1 MLLTMRG
8 FPMNNAELTFRRR
21 LLSTMVLWVLVL
33 GTILSGYEQLFFVTI
48 SGIGLLGLWEYYEM
62 LDRRGV
68 PNFKLTALIT
78 AVVFFAG
85 SFYTFRSYGPDKSY
99 DFEIAVLVVF
109 LLVVFGRQMF
119 RRTRDKNPLETMAYT
134 LFGLLYIVWL
144 FNFLTKI
151 VYLAPR
157 GDLGETTGQYYVL
170 YLLLVTKF
178 SDMGAYVTGSLIG
191 KHKLVPHISPH
202 KSWEGLAGA
211 LVFAVGGSFGLW
223 ALIPEKLAVFG
234 PMDVAVLGL
243 LLGLAAVIGDLAE
256 SIVKRSTE
264 AKDSGGLLPG
274 IGGVL
279 DLIDSLL
286 FTAPILFFYMRLVL
300 GLPHS

>member
-1 MLLTMRG
+1 MESNRTVFL
-8 FPMNNAELTFRRR
+8 RR
-21 LLSTMVLWVLVL
+21 LVSTVLLWVLVL
-33 GTILSGYEQLFFVTI
+33 GTILSGYEQMFFITI
-48 SGIGLLGLWEYYEM
+48 AGIGLLGLWEYFEM

-78 AVVFFAG
+78 AVVFLAG
-85 SFYTFRSYGPDKSY
+85 SFLTFRSYGPEKSY
-99 DFEIAVLVVF
+99 DFEIAVMVGF
-109 LLVVFGRQMF
+109 LLVVFARQMF
-119 RRTRDKNPLETMAYT
+119 RRTRDRNPLETMAYT
-134 LFGLLYIVWL
+134 LFGLLYVVWL

-157 GDLGETTGQYYVL
+157 GELGETTGQFYVL

-178 SDMGAYVTGSLIG
+178 SDMGAYLSGTFFGR
-191 KHKLVPHISPH
+191 HKLVPHISPH

-211 LVFAVGGSFGLW
+211 VLLATAGSFGLW
-223 ALIPEKLAVFG
+223 YLIPGQLSAFRPADLAI
-234 PMDVAVLGL
+234 LGV

-256 SIVKRSTE
+256 SIVKRSAD

-300 GLPHS
+300 GLPQG

>member
-1 MLLTMRG
+1 MRG
-8 FPMNNAELTFRRR
+8 FMESPKRAFRLR
-21 LLSTMVLWVLVL
+21 LLSTLVLWVFVL
-33 GTILSGYEQLFFVTI
+33 GTILSGYEQMFFVAI
-48 SGIGLLGLWEYYEM
+48 AALGLLGLWEYYEM

-68 PNFKLTALIT
+68 PNFKLTAIICG
-78 AVVFFAG
+78 VVFFAA
-85 SFYTFRSYGPDKSY
+85 SFYAFRSYGPEKSY
-99 DFEIAVLVVF
+99 DFEIAVMLGF

-119 RRTRDKNPLETMAYT
+119 QRTRDRNPLETMAYT
-134 LFGLLYIVWL
+134 LFGLLYVVWL
-144 FNFLTKI
+144 FNFITKI
-151 VYLAPR
+151 VYLPPR
-157 GDLGETTGQYYVL
+157 GPFGEPTGQYYVL

-178 SDMGAYVTGSLIG
+178 SDMGAYLAGSLFG

-202 KSWEGLAGA
+202 KSWEGLVGA
-211 LVFAVGGSFGLW
+211 IALATVGSFGLW
-223 ALIPEKLAVFG
+223 LLIPDRLSVFSAT
-234 PMDVAVLGL
+234 DVAVLGI
-243 LLGLAAVIGDLAE
+243 LLGGAAVIGDLAE

-286 FTAPILFFYMRLVL
+286 FTAPLLFFYMRLVL

>member
-1 MLLTMRG
+1 MDPARQI
-8 FPMNNAELTFRRR
+8 FRRR
-21 LLSTMVLWVLVL
+21 LLSTLALWAVVL
-33 GTILSGYEQLFFVTI
+33 GTILSGYEQMFFVSI
-48 SGIGLLGLWEYYEM
+48 AGVGLLGLWEFYEM

-68 PNFKLTALIT
+68 PNFKLTALIC
-78 AVVFFAG
+78 AVIFFAA
-85 SFYTFRSYGPDKSY
+85 SFYTFRSVGPEKSY

-109 LLVVFGRQMF
+109 LLVVFARQMF
-119 RRTRDKNPLETMAYT
+119 QRTRDRNPLETMAYT
-134 LFGLLYIVWL
+134 LFGLLYVVWL

-157 GDLGETTGQYYVL
+157 GPTGETTGQYYVL

-178 SDMGAYVTGSLIG
+178 SDMGAYLAGTLFGR
-191 KHKLVPHISPH
+191 HKLVPHISPH
-202 KSWEGLAGA
+202 KSWEGLVGA
-211 LVFAVGGSFGLW
+211 IALATAGSFGLW
-223 ALIPEKLAVFG
+223 LLIPGRLSVFTAT
-234 PMDVAVLGL
+234 DVAVLGVL
-243 LLGLAAVIGDLAE
+243 IGGAAVIGDLAE
-256 SIVKRSTE
+256 SIVKRGVE

-279 DLIDSLL
+279 DLIDSVL

>member
-1 MLLTMRG
+1 MRG
-8 FPMNNAELTFRRR
+8 FWMDSAKTTFHRR
-21 LLSTMVLWVLVL
+21 LLSTMIMWALVL
-33 GTILSGYEQLFFVTI
+33 GTILSGYEQIFVLTI
-48 SGIGLLGLWEYYEM
+48 SAIGLLGLWEYYEM

-68 PNFKLTALIT
+68 PNFKLTALIC
-78 AVVFFAG
+78 AVLFFAG
-85 SFYTFRSYGPDKSY
+85 SFYTFRSQGPDKSY

-119 RRTRDKNPLETMAYT
+119 RRTRDQNPLETMAYT

-157 GDLGETTGQYYVL
+157 GPLGETTGQYYVL

-191 KHKLVPHISPH
+191 RHKLVPHISPH

-211 LVFAVGGSFGLW
+211 VVFSMAGSFGLW
-223 ALIPEKLAVFG
+223 LLIPQRLSVFTVW
-234 PMDVAVLGL
+234 DVGVLGL
-243 LLGLAAVIGDLAE
+243 LLGLGAVIGDLAE
-256 SIVKRSTE
+256 SIVKRSAE

-279 DLIDSLL
+279 DLIDSVL

-300 GLPHS
+300 GLPQG

>member
-1 MLLTMRG
+1 MRG
-8 FPMNNAELTFRRR
+8 FCMESAKTTFHRR
-21 LLSTMVLWVLVL
+21 LLSTLLLWALVL
-33 GTILSGYEQLFFVTI
+33 GTILSGYEQVYVLTI
-48 SGIGLLGLWEYYEM
+48 SAIGLLGLWEYYEM

-68 PNFKLTALIT
+68 PNFKLTALIC
-78 AVVFFAG
+78 AFFFFAG
-85 SFYTFRSYGPDKSY
+85 SFYTFRSQGPDKSY

-119 RRTRDKNPLETMAYT
+119 RRTRDQNPLETMAYT
-134 LFGLLYIVWL
+134 LFGLLYVVWL

-157 GDLGETTGQYYVL
+157 GPLGETTGQYSVL

-191 KHKLVPHISPH
+191 RHKLVPHISPH

-211 LVFAVGGSFGLW
+211 VVFSVAGSFGLW
-223 ALIPEKLAVFG
+223 LLIPQRLSVFTAW
-234 PMDVAVLGL
+234 DVGVLGL

-256 SIVKRSTE
+256 SIVKRSAD
-264 AKDSGGLLPG
+264 AKDSSGLLPG

-279 DLIDSLL
+279 DLIDSVL
-286 FTAPILFFYMRLVL
+286 FTAPILYFYMRLVL
-300 GLPHS
+300 GLPLG

>member
-1 MLLTMRG
+1 MK
-8 FPMNNAELTFRRR
+8 PAELTFRRR
-21 LLSTMVLWVLVL
+21 LLSTLALWALVL
-33 GTILSGYEQLFFVTI
+33 GTVLSGYEQLFFVTI
-48 SGIGLLGLWEYYEM
+48 AGIGLLGLWEYYEM

-68 PNFKLTALIT
+68 PNFKLTAIIT

-119 RRTRDKNPLETMAYT
+119 RKTRDVNPLETMAYT

-144 FNFLTKI
+144 FNFITKI

-157 GDLGETTGQYYVL
+157 GPLGEPTGQYYVL

-178 SDMGAYVTGSLIG
+178 SDMGAYVTGSLFG
-191 KHKLVPHISPH
+191 RHKLVPHISPH

-211 LVFAVGGSFGLW
+211 VVFALGGSFGLW
-223 ALIPEKLAVFG
+223 YLIPDKLAVFQ
-234 PMDVAVLGL
+234 PMDLLVLGV

-279 DLIDSLL
+279 DLIDSVL
-286 FTAPILFFYMRLVL
+286 FTAPIMFFYMRLVQ
-300 GLPHS
+300 GLPAS

>member
-1 MLLTMRG
+1 MVTAR
-8 FPMNNAELTFRRR
+8 TVFRRR
-21 LLSTMVLWVLVL
+21 LLSTLGMWALVL
-33 GTILSGYEQLFFVTI
+33 GTILSGYEQLFFITI
-48 SGIGLLGLWEYYEM
+48 AGIGLLGLWEYYEM

-78 AVVFFAG
+78 AVIFFAG
-85 SFYTFRSYGPDKSY
+85 SFLTFRSYGPDKSY

-109 LLVVFGRQMF
+109 LAVVFGRQMF
-119 RRTRDKNPLETMAYT
+119 RRTRDQNPLETMAYT
-134 LFGLLYIVWL
+134 LFGLLYVVWL
-144 FNFLTKI
+144 FNFVTKI

-157 GDLGETTGQYYVL
+157 GPLGEPTGQYYVL

-178 SDMGAYVTGSLIG
+178 SDMGAYVTGSLCG
-191 KHKLVPHISPH
+191 RHKLVPHISPH

-211 LVFAVGGSFGLW
+211 VLFAVGGSFGLW
-223 ALIPEKLAVFG
+223 LLIPEKLSVFS
-234 PMDVAVLGL
+234 MTDVAVLGV
-243 LLGLAAVIGDLAE
+243 LLGVAAVIGDLAE
-256 SIVKRSTE
+256 SIVKRSAD

-279 DLIDSLL
+279 DLIDSVL

-300 GLPHS
+300 ALP

>member
-1 MLLTMRG
+1 MESS
-8 FPMNNAELTFRRR
+8 ELTFRRR
-21 LLSTMVLWVLVL
+21 LVSTLILWVLVL
-33 GTILSGYEQLFFVTI
+33 GTILSGYEQLFFITI
-48 SGIGLLGLWEYYEM
+48 AGIGLLGLWEYFEM

-78 AVVFFAG
+78 AVIFLAG
-85 SFYTFRSYGPDKSY
+85 SFITFRSYGPEKSY
-99 DFEIAVLVVF
+99 DFEIAVLVLF

-119 RRTRDKNPLETMAYT
+119 RRTRDQNPLETMAYT
-134 LFGLLYIVWL
+134 LFGLLYIPWL
-144 FNFLTKI
+144 FNFLSNI

-157 GDLGETTGQYYVL
+157 DPSGETIGQYYVL

-178 SDMGAYVTGSLIG
+178 SDMGAYLTGSFLG
-191 KHKLVPHISPH
+191 RHKLVPHISPH

-211 LVFAVGGSFGLW
+211 ILFAVGGSFGLW
-223 ALIPEKLAVFG
+223 YLIPDKLAVFG
-234 PMDVAVLGL
+234 PRDLLILGV
-243 LLGLAAVIGDLAE
+243 LLGFAAVIGDLAE
-256 SIVKRSTE
+256 SIVKRSAE

-300 GLPHS
+300 GLPS

>member
-1 MLLTMRG
+1 MES
-8 FPMNNAELTFRRR
+8 AQITFRRR
-21 LLSTMVLWVLVL
+21 LASTLVLWVLVL
-33 GTILSGYEQLFFVTI
+33 GTILSGYEQLFFI
-48 SGIGLLGLWEYYEM
+48 LIAGLGLLGLWEYYEM

-68 PNFKLTALIT
+68 PNFKLTGVVC
-78 AVVFFAG
+78 AVVFLAG
-85 SFYTFRSYGPDKSY
+85 SFLTFRSYGPDKAY
-99 DFEIAVLVVF
+99 DFEVAVIVLF
-109 LLVVFGRQMF
+109 LMVVFGRQMF
-119 RRTRDKNPLETMAYT
+119 RVTRDKNPLETMAYT

-157 GDLGETTGQYYVL
+157 GPSGETTGQFYVL

-178 SDMGAYVTGSLIG
+178 SDMGAYVTGSLFG
-191 KHKLVPHISPH
+191 RHKLVPHISPH
-202 KSWEGLAGA
+202 KSWEGLIGA
-211 LVFAVGGSFGLW
+211 VIFSVAGSFGLW
-223 ALIPEKLAVFG
+223 ALIPERLAVFS
-234 PMDVAVLGL
+234 PLDLAVLGV
-243 LLGLAAVIGDLAE
+243 LLGAAAVIGDLAE

-300 GLPHS
+300 GLPQ

>member
-1 MLLTMRG
+1 MESSQRI
-8 FPMNNAELTFRRR
+8 FRRR
-21 LLSTMVLWVLVL
+21 LLSTLVLWVIVL
-33 GTILSGYEQLFFVTI
+33 GTILSGYEQLFFITI
-48 SGIGLLGLWEYYEM
+48 AGIGLLGLWEYYEM

-68 PNFKLTALIT
+68 PNFKLTALIC

-85 SFYTFRSYGPDKSY
+85 SFYAFRSYGPEKSY

-109 LLVVFGRQMF
+109 LLVVFARQMF
-119 RRTRDKNPLETMAYT
+119 QRTRDRNPLETMAYT
-134 LFGLLYIVWL
+134 IFGLLYVVWL

-151 VYLAPR
+151 VYLPPR
-157 GDLGETTGQYYVL
+157 GPLGETTGQYYVL

-178 SDMGAYVTGSLIG
+178 SDMGAYLAGTLFG

-202 KSWEGLAGA
+202 KSWEGLVGA
-211 LVFAVGGSFGLW
+211 ILTATAGSFGLW
-223 ALIPEKLAVFG
+223 LLIPERLSVFTAS
-234 PMDVAVLGL
+234 DVA
-243 LLGLAAVIGDLAE
+243 LLGVLLGGAAVIGDLAE
-256 SIVKRSTE
+256 SIVKRGAD

-300 GLPHS
+300 GLPQT

>member
-1 MLLTMRG
+1 MESTQQV
-8 FPMNNAELTFRRR
+8 FRRR
-21 LLSTMVLWVLVL
+21 LISTLFLWALVL
-33 GTILSGYEQLFFVTI
+33 GTILSGYEQMFFVTI
-48 SGIGLLGLWEYYEM
+48 AGIGLLGLWEYYEM

-68 PNFKLTALIT
+68 PNFKLTALIC
-78 AVVFFAG
+78 AVAFFAA
-85 SFYTFRSYGPDKSY
+85 SFYAFRSYGPDKSY

-119 RRTRDKNPLETMAYT
+119 QRTRDRNPLETMAYT

-151 VYLAPR
+151 VYLPPR
-157 GDLGETTGQYYVL
+157 GPLGETTGQYYVL

-178 SDMGAYVTGSLIG
+178 SDMGAYLAGTLFG

-202 KSWEGLAGA
+202 KSWEGLVGA
-211 LVFAVGGSFGLW
+211 IAMATGGSFFLW
-223 ALIPEKLAVFG
+223 WLIPDRLAVFDAT
-234 PMDVAVLGL
+234 DVAVLGV
-243 LLGLAAVIGDLAE
+243 LLGGAAVIGDLAE
-256 SIVKRSTE
+256 SIVKRGAE

-279 DLIDSLL
+279 DLIDSVL
-286 FTAPILFFYMRLVL
+286 FTAPVLFFYMRLVL
-300 GLPHS
+300 GLPQS

>member
-1 MLLTMRG
+1 MESA
-8 FPMNNAELTFRRR
+8 PLTFRRR
-21 LLSTMVLWVLVL
+21 LASTLLLWVLVL
-33 GTILSGYEQLFFVTI
+33 GTILSGYEQIFFITI
-48 SGIGLLGLWEYYEM
+48 AGIGLLGLWEYFEM

-78 AVVFFAG
+78 AVVFMAG
-85 SFYTFRSYGPDKSY
+85 SFLAFRAYGPDKSY
-99 DFEIAVLVVF
+99 DFEIAVMVVF
-109 LLVVFGRQMF
+109 LLVVFARQMF
-119 RRTRDKNPLETMAYT
+119 RRTRDANPLETMAYT
-134 LFGLLYIVWL
+134 LFGLLWVVWL

-157 GDLGETTGQYYVL
+157 GADGETTGQFYVL

-178 SDMGAYVTGSLIG
+178 SDMGAYLTGSLFG
-191 KHKLVPHISPH
+191 RHQLVPHISPH

-211 LVFAVGGSFGLW
+211 VLFAVGGSFGLW
-223 ALIPEKLAVFG
+223 YLIPGQLSAFG
-234 PMDVAVLGL
+234 PADLLILGV
-243 LLGLAAVIGDLAE
+243 LLGVAAVIGDLAE
-256 SIVKRSTE
+256 SIVKRSAE

-279 DLIDSLL
+279 DLIDSVL

-300 GLPHS
+300 GLPS

>member
-1 MLLTMRG
+1 MEST
-8 FPMNNAELTFRRR
+8 EVTFRRR
-21 LLSTMVLWVLVL
+21 LFSTLILWVLVL
-33 GTILSGYEQLFFVTI
+33 GTILSGYEQLFFITI
-48 SGIGLLGLWEYYEM
+48 AGIGLLGLWEYFEM

-78 AVVFFAG
+78 AVVFLAG
-85 SFYTFRSYGPDKSY
+85 SFLTFRSYGPEKSY

-119 RRTRDKNPLETMAYT
+119 RGTRDQNPLETMAYT

-157 GDLGETTGQYYVL
+157 ESSGETIGQYYVL

-178 SDMGAYVTGSLIG
+178 SDMGAYLTGSVFG
-191 KHKLVPHISPH
+191 RHKLVPHISPH

-211 LVFAVGGSFGLW
+211 ILFAVGGSFGLW
-223 ALIPEKLAVFG
+223 YLIPDKLSVFG
-234 PMDVAVLGL
+234 TGDLLVLGV

-256 SIVKRSTE
+256 SIVKRSAD

-300 GLPHS
+300 GLPS

>member
-1 MLLTMRG
+1 MESTQQV
-8 FPMNNAELTFRRR
+8 FRRR
-21 LLSTMVLWVLVL
+21 LVSTLFLWALVL
-33 GTILSGYEQLFFVTI
+33 GTVLSGYEQMFFVTI
-48 SGIGLLGLWEYYEM
+48 AGIGLLGLWEYYEM

-68 PNFKLTALIT
+68 PNFKLTALIC
-78 AVVFFAG
+78 AVAFFAA
-85 SFYTFRSYGPDKSY
+85 SFYAFRSYGPDKSY

-119 RRTRDKNPLETMAYT
+119 QRTRDRNPLETMAYT

-151 VYLAPR
+151 VYLPPR
-157 GDLGETTGQYYVL
+157 GPLGETTGQSYVL

-178 SDMGAYVTGSLIG
+178 SDMGAYLAGTLFG

-202 KSWEGLAGA
+202 KSWEGLVGA
-211 LVFAVGGSFGLW
+211 IAMATGGSFFLW
-223 ALIPEKLAVFG
+223 WLIPDRLAVFDAT
-234 PMDVAVLGL
+234 DVAVLGV
-243 LLGLAAVIGDLAE
+243 LLGGAAVIGDLAE
-256 SIVKRSTE
+256 SIVKRGAE

-279 DLIDSLL
+279 DLIDSVL
-286 FTAPILFFYMRLVL
+286 FTAPVLFFYMRLVL
-300 GLPHS
+300 ELPQS

>member
-1 MLLTMRG
+1 MES
-8 FPMNNAELTFRRR
+8 AQQVFRRR
-21 LLSTMVLWVLVL
+21 LVSTAFLWALVL

-48 SGIGLLGLWEYYEM
+48 AGIGLLGLWEFYEM

-68 PNFKLTALIT
+68 PNFKLTALIC
-78 AVVFFAG
+78 AVIFFAA
-85 SFYTFRSYGPDKSY
+85 SFYAFRSYGPDKSY

-119 RRTRDKNPLETMAYT
+119 QRTRDRNPLETMAYT

-151 VYLAPR
+151 VYLPPR
-157 GDLGETTGQYYVL
+157 GPLGETTGQYYVL

-178 SDMGAYVTGSLIG
+178 SDMGAYLAGTLFG

-202 KSWEGLAGA
+202 KSWEGLVGA
-211 LVFAVGGSFGLW
+211 IVLATAGSFGLW
-223 ALIPEKLAVFG
+223 WLIPNRLSVFDAT
-234 PMDVAVLGL
+234 DVAVLGV
-243 LLGLAAVIGDLAE
+243 LLGGAAVIGDLAE
-256 SIVKRSTE
+256 SIVKRGAE

-279 DLIDSLL
+279 DLIDSVL

-300 GLPHS
+300 GLPQS

>member
-1 MLLTMRG
+1 MES
-8 FPMNNAELTFRRR
+8 AQQIFRRR
-21 LLSTMVLWVLVL
+21 LVSTLFLWALVL
-33 GTILSGYEQLFFVTI
+33 GTILSGYEQFFFVTI
-48 SGIGLLGLWEYYEM
+48 AGIGLLGLWEYYEM

-68 PNFKLTALIT
+68 PNFKLTALIC
-78 AVVFFAG
+78 AVAFFAA
-85 SFYTFRSYGPDKSY
+85 SFYAFRSYGPEKSY

-119 RRTRDKNPLETMAYT
+119 QRTRDRNPLETMAYT

-151 VYLAPR
+151 VYLPPR
-157 GDLGETTGQYYVL
+157 GPLGETTGQYYVL

-178 SDMGAYVTGSLIG
+178 SDMGAYLAGTLFG

-202 KSWEGLAGA
+202 KSWEGLVGA
-211 LVFAVGGSFGLW
+211 IVLATAGSFFLW
-223 ALIPEKLAVFG
+223 WLIPARLAVFDAT
-234 PMDVAVLGL
+234 DVAVLGV
-243 LLGLAAVIGDLAE
+243 LLGGAAVIGDLAE
-256 SIVKRSTE
+256 SIVKRGVE

-279 DLIDSLL
+279 DLIDSVL
-286 FTAPILFFYMRLVL
+286 FTAPVLFFYMRLVL
-300 GLPHS
+300 GLPQS

>member
-1 MLLTMRG
+1 MRG
-8 FPMNNAELTFRRR
+8 FRMESAKTTFHRR
-21 LLSTMVLWVLVL
+21 LLSTLLLWALVL
-33 GTILSGYEQLFFVTI
+33 GTILSGYEQVYVLTI
-48 SGIGLLGLWEYYEM
+48 SAIGLLGLWEYYEM

-68 PNFKLTALIT
+68 PNFKLTALIC
-78 AVVFFAG
+78 AFFFFAG
-85 SFYTFRSYGPDKSY
+85 SFYTFRSQGPDKSY

-119 RRTRDKNPLETMAYT
+119 RRTRDQNPLETMAYT
-134 LFGLLYIVWL
+134 LFGLLYVVWL

-157 GDLGETTGQYYVL
+157 GPLGETTGQYYVL

-191 KHKLVPHISPH
+191 RHKLVPHISPH

-211 LVFAVGGSFGLW
+211 VVFSVAGSFGLW
-223 ALIPEKLAVFG
+223 LLIPERLSVFTAW
-234 PMDVAVLGL
+234 DVGVLGL

-256 SIVKRSTE
+256 SIVKRSAD

-279 DLIDSLL
+279 DLIDSVL

-300 GLPHS
+300 GLPLG

>member
-1 MLLTMRG
+1 MESTQQV
-8 FPMNNAELTFRRR
+8 FRRR
-21 LLSTMVLWVLVL
+21 LVSTLFLWALVL
-33 GTILSGYEQLFFVTI
+33 GTVLSGYEQMFFVTI
-48 SGIGLLGLWEYYEM
+48 AGIGLLGLWEYYEM

-68 PNFKLTALIT
+68 PNFKLTALIC
-78 AVVFFAG
+78 AVAFFAA
-85 SFYTFRSYGPDKSY
+85 SFYAFRSYGPDKSY

-119 RRTRDKNPLETMAYT
+119 QRTRDRNPLETMAYT

-151 VYLAPR
+151 VYLPPR
-157 GDLGETTGQYYVL
+157 GPLGETTGQYYVL

-178 SDMGAYVTGSLIG
+178 SDMGAYLAGTLFG

-202 KSWEGLAGA
+202 KSWEGLVGA
-211 LVFAVGGSFGLW
+211 IAMATGGSFFLW
-223 ALIPEKLAVFG
+223 WLIPDRLAVFDAT
-234 PMDVAVLGL
+234 DVAVLGV
-243 LLGLAAVIGDLAE
+243 LLGGAAVIGDLAE
-256 SIVKRSTE
+256 SIVKRGAE

-279 DLIDSLL
+279 DLIDSVL
-286 FTAPILFFYMRLVL
+286 FTAPVLFFYMRLVL
-300 GLPHS
+300 ELPQS

>member
-1 MLLTMRG
+1 MI
-8 FPMNNAELTFRRR
+8 
-21 LLSTMVLWVLVL
+21 LWALVL
-33 GTILSGYEQLFFVTI
+33 GTILSGYEQVFVLMI
-48 SGIGLLGLWEYYEM
+48 STIGLLGLWEYYEM

-68 PNFKLTALIT
+68 PNFKLTALIC
-78 AVVFFAG
+78 AVFFFAG
-85 SFYTFRSYGPDKSY
+85 SFYTFRSQGPDKSY

-119 RRTRDKNPLETMAYT
+119 RRTRDQNPLETMAYT
-134 LFGLLYIVWL
+134 LFGLLYVVWL

-157 GDLGETTGQYYVL
+157 GPLGETTGQYYVL

-191 KHKLVPHISPH
+191 RHKLVPHISPH

-211 LVFAVGGSFGLW
+211 VVFSMAGSFGLW
-223 ALIPEKLAVFG
+223 LLIPERLSVFSAW
-234 PMDVAVLGL
+234 DVGVLGL
-243 LLGLAAVIGDLAE
+243 LLGLGAVIGDLAE
-256 SIVKRSTE
+256 SIVKRSAE

-279 DLIDSLL
+279 DLIDSVL

-300 GLPHS
+300 GLPQG

>member
-1 MLLTMRG
+1 M
-8 FPMNNAELTFRRR
+8 
-21 LLSTMVLWVLVL
+21 WVVVL
-33 GTILSGYEQLFFVTI
+33 GTILSGYEQLFFITI
-48 SGIGLLGLWEYYEM
+48 AGLGLLGLWEYYEM

-68 PNFKLTALIT
+68 PNFKLTALIC
-78 AVVFFAG
+78 AVVFLAG
-85 SFYTFRSYGPDKSY
+85 SFYTFRSYGPDKCY

-109 LLVVFGRQMF
+109 LMVMFGRQMF
-119 RRTRDKNPLETMAYT
+119 RRTRDQNPLETMAYT
-134 LFGLLYIVWL
+134 LFGLLYIIWL

-151 VYLAPR
+151 VYLPPR
-157 GDLGETTGQYYVL
+157 GPLGQTTGQYYVL

-178 SDMGAYVTGSLIG
+178 SDMGAYLTGSLFG
-191 KHKLVPHISPH
+191 RHKLVPHISPH

-211 LVFAVGGSFGLW
+211 IAFALIGSFGLW
-223 ALIPEKLAVFG
+223 LLIPTRLAEFSAV
-234 PMDVAVLGL
+234 DVAVLGV
-243 LLGLAAVIGDLAE
+243 LLGFAAVIGDLAE
-256 SIVKRSTE
+256 SIVKRSAD

-300 GLPHS
+300 GLPAL

>member
-1 MLLTMRG
+1 MES
-8 FPMNNAELTFRRR
+8 AQQVFRRR
-21 LLSTMVLWVLVL
+21 LVSTLFLWALVL
-33 GTILSGYEQLFFVTI
+33 GTVLSGYEQFFFVTI
-48 SGIGLLGLWEYYEM
+48 AGIGLLGLWEYYEM

-68 PNFKLTALIT
+68 PNFKLTALIC
-78 AVVFFAG
+78 AVAFFAA
-85 SFYTFRSYGPDKSY
+85 SFYAFRSYGPDKSY

-119 RRTRDKNPLETMAYT
+119 QRTRDRNPLETMAYT

-151 VYLAPR
+151 VYLPPR
-157 GDLGETTGQYYVL
+157 GPLGETTGQYYVL

-178 SDMGAYVTGSLIG
+178 SDMGAYLAGTLFG

-202 KSWEGLAGA
+202 KSWEGLVGA
-211 LVFAVGGSFGLW
+211 IAMATGGSFFLW
-223 ALIPEKLAVFG
+223 WLIPGRLSVFDAT
-234 PMDVAVLGL
+234 DVAVLGV
-243 LLGLAAVIGDLAE
+243 LLGGAAVIGDLAE
-256 SIVKRSTE
+256 SIVKRGAE

-279 DLIDSLL
+279 DLIDSVL
-286 FTAPILFFYMRLVL
+286 FTAPVLFFYMRLVL
-300 GLPHS
+300 GLPQS

>member
-1 MLLTMRG
+1 MD
-8 FPMNNAELTFRRR
+8 AAQQTFRRR
-21 LLSTMVLWVLVL
+21 LLSTVLLWALVL
-33 GTILSGYEQLFFVTI
+33 GTILSGYEQIFFITI
-48 SGIGLLGLWEYYEM
+48 AGLGLLGLWEYYEM

-78 AVVFFAG
+78 AVVFLAG
-85 SFYTFRSYGPDKSY
+85 SFYTFRSLGPDKSY

-109 LLVVFGRQMF
+109 LAVVFGRQMF
-119 RRTRDKNPLETMAYT
+119 RRTRDTNPLETMAYT

-157 GDLGETTGQYYVL
+157 GPMGETTGQYYVL

-178 SDMGAYVTGSLIG
+178 SDMGAYLAGSLFG
-191 KHKLVPHISPH
+191 RHKLVPHISPH

-211 LVFAVGGSFGLW
+211 VLFAVGGSFGLW
-223 ALIPEKLAVFG
+223 YLIPDKLSVFDG
-234 PMDVAVLGL
+234 TDLLVLGV

-256 SIVKRSTE
+256 SIVKRSAE
-264 AKDSGGLLPG
+264 AKDSGALLPG

-279 DLIDSLL
+279 DLIDSVLL
-286 FTAPILFFYMRLVL
+286 TAPILFFYMRLVL
-300 GLPHS
+300 GLPS